1 MSGFLDKTG
10 LAHLWEKMKSAL
22 SDKQDKLTAGDNIT
36 IIDNRISAKTKFFY
50 GTCTTASATAEK
62 VVECSDWQLEDG
74 NAIVVRFANANTSS
88 STMYLN
94 VNGTGAIPV
103 GPITNPI
110 YFWRNGS
117 DVVFVYDSASNKY
130 VMANANLA
138 TTGYYGFTKLSTSI
152 SSTSQQMASTPSA
165 TKKAY
170 DLANNAYSMAATAE
184 ETAEG
189 KQDKLTAGTGITIQ
203 DNVIS
208 ADGNSPTFYTVVGS
222 SSSGFSFEDYL
233 RVEKHDFSK
242 GTITSAGSGY
252 FELTLTNMKFTGVEG
267 GTYYTAIEFET
278 TLFGTACTINIP
290 ARVALSVVNSDVA
303 SVDIELLAGLWTF
316 ETAQSGICYQALKSY
331 DASWGGQE
339 FSCTEV

>member
-50 GTCTTASATAEK
+50 GTCATASATAEK

-74 NAIVVRFANANTSS
+74 NAIVVRFANANTAS

-138 TTGYYGFTKLSTSI
+138 TTGYYGFTKLSTSV

-170 DLANNAYSMAATAE
+170 DLANS
-184 ETAEG
+184 

-208 ADGNSPTFYTVVGS
+208 AEAS
-222 SSSGFSFEDYL
+222 SKQSLYVYDIAQSIIE
-233 RVEKHDFSK
+233 
-242 GTITSAGSGY
+242 TSGY
-252 FELTLTNMKFTGVEG
+252 KATVKNTGTDVEYSGYNGWRLKVKKQRILAPEFTSDNPYSVILACVLIADDNTYGCSIPFTLSSYNNGVITCSILANTMFAED
-267 GTYYTAIEFET
+267 
-278 TLFGTACTINIP
+278 
-290 ARVALSVVNSDVA
+290 VNSSNLIQYHRSIGISTSLTA
-303 SVDIELLAGLWTF
+303 TQNSVF
-316 ETAQSGICYQALKSY
+316 
-331 DASWGGQE
+331 
-339 FSCTEV
+339 

>member
-22 SDKQDKLTAGDNIT
+22 SLKQDKLSAGDNIT
-36 IIDNRISAKTKFFY
+36 IIDNRISATTKFFY
-50 GTCTTASATAEK
+50 GTCATASATAEK
-62 VVECSDWQLEDG
+62 AVECSDWQLEDG
-74 NAIVVRFANANTSS
+74 NAIVVRFANVNTSS

-138 TTGYYGFTKLSTSI
+138 TTGYYGFTKLSTSV

-170 DLANNAYSMAATAE
+170 DLANNAYSMATTAE

-208 ADGNSPTFYTVVGS
+208 AEAS
-222 SSSGFSFEDYL
+222 SKQSLYVYDIAQSIIE
-233 RVEKHDFSK
+233 
-242 GTITSAGSGY
+242 TSGY
-252 FELTLTNMKFTGVEG
+252 KATVKNTGTDVEYSGYNGWSLKVKKQRILAPDFTSNNPYSVILACVLIADDNTYGCSIPFTLSSYNNGVITCSILANTMFAED
-267 GTYYTAIEFET
+267 
-278 TLFGTACTINIP
+278 
-290 ARVALSVVNSDVA
+290 VNSSNLIQYHRSIGISTSLTA
-303 SVDIELLAGLWTF
+303 TQNSVF
-316 ETAQSGICYQALKSY
+316 
-331 DASWGGQE
+331 
-339 FSCTEV
+339 

>member
-22 SDKQDKLTAGDNIT
+22 SDKQDQLTAGDNIT

-50 GTCTTASATAEK
+50 GTCATASATAEK

-74 NAIVVRFANANTSS
+74 NAIVVRFANANTAS

-138 TTGYYGFTKLSTSI
+138 TTGYYGFTKLSTSV

-170 DLANNAYSMAATAE
+170 DLANS
-184 ETAEG
+184 

-252 FELTLTNMKFTGVEG
+252 FTLALTNMKFTGIEG
-267 GTYYTAIEFET
+267 GTYYTEIKFET
-278 TLFGTACTINIP
+278 TLFGTACTINVP
-290 ARVALSVVNSDVA
+290 ARVTLSVVNSYVA
-303 SVDIELLAGLWTF
+303 SVDIALLAGLWTF
-316 ETAQSGICYQALKSY
+316 ETAQSSICYQALKPY
-331 DASWGGQE
+331 DSQWTGQE